1 MKVVG
6 FIAESSKEINN
17 FALALLHE
25 FKQQGIPCGIL
36 REKGSNAQ
44 SSTLDAD
51 MNLADTVAELS
62 SKKLTLSFHEKHSLE
77 DALLFFE
84 TEVILVIGFDHEKTF
99 PRILCGRSGKTTSRF
114 LRDQL
119 VLCAYGKE
127 KYWGVRN
134 TKSIK
139 EVAAI
144 IIKNAFKLPNLD
156 CTHCGCE
163 TCYAFARA
171 VVSGKRDIKECVSL
185 QPLVQIKIGGNKM
198 PMNPFISDFV
208 EKTVRGMLSALKG
221 SRRGP
226 VTIHLP

>member
-25 FKQQGIPCGIL
+25 FKQRGIPCGIL
-36 REKGSNAQ
+36 REKGSNAEGA
-44 SSTLDAD
+44 LEGAAL
-51 MNLADTVAELS
+51 NLAQTVAELS
-62 SKKLTLSFHEKHSLE
+62 SNKLTLSFHGKHSLE
-77 DALLFFE
+77 DSLLFFE
-84 TEVILVIGFDHEKTF
+84 TGVILVVGFDHDKTF
-99 PRILCGRSGKTTSRF
+99 PRILCSRSGKTTSQF

-127 KYWGVRN
+127 KYWGARN

-163 TCYAFARA
+163 TCYAFAKG

-185 QPLVQIKIGGNKM
+185 QPLVKITIGENEI
-198 PMNPFISDFV
+198 PMNPFISGFV

-221 SRRGP
+221 SRSGL
-226 VTIHLP
+226 VTITLP